1 MNYDSIDEEGIV
13 RRLRQTLHAPLSPAK
28 LPSVTGNNDRPAD
41 GELREDFELLQASC
55 DIYNVPLT
63 SARKF
68 GAVIIAVKG
77 LLRKLLRPS
86 LEQQI
91 IYNGAN
97 TRILQGLD
105 RQQQQLQKDLQAD
118 LTNRFAEALELI
130 NAQADRIA
138 KLEAEVERLQGM
150 QQPTLKG
157 VDRSASDRLSWVER
171 Q

>member
-1 MNYDSIDEEGIV
+1 MNYDRIDEEGIV

-28 LPSVTGNNDRPAD
+28 LPSVTGNDDRPTD
-41 GELREDFELLQASC
+41 SELRKDFELLQASS
-55 DIYNVPLT
+55 DVYNVPLT

-97 TRILQGLD
+97 ARILHDLE

-118 LTNRFAEALELI
+118 LTNRFAEAVELI
-130 NAQADRIA
+130 NAQADRIS
-138 KLEAEVERLQGM
+138 KLEAEVEKLKRM
-150 QQPTLKG
+150 QQPTIEG
-157 VDRSASDRLSWVER
+157 FDSSESDRLSVVER